1 VSRLARVEG
10 SFSVTIQIRLLLSV
24 GLGLVFG
31 WKAARFASQHEMPRD
46 FDQVWFA
53 AGAVLAGQNPYHLIG
68 PGRPFAWEF
77 PFFYPLPAA
86 LIATPL
92 AALPV
97 VWADGVF
104 VAAGSACFVWAITRR
119 GYATLPCLF
128 AVPFLAA
135 VQTAQWSPLLSASL
149 VVAPLGFF
157 TVAKPTIGAALFLA
171 RPTRWPIIGA
181 VILTVLA
188 FALQPGW
195 FTDWMS
201 GFAEA
206 AARRPLHFSAPIVQQ
221 GGFVALA
228 GLLRWRRREGRLIT
242 ALACVPQTLVMY
254 ESLPLLL
261 VPQTLGESIA
271 MVVLTYIVDLLNIAT
286 VHGNQLYGAGRW
298 LWILYGG
305 AALIVLRRPNSESL
319 DAEPP
324 AACLAGQE
332 REAHRPN

>member
-1 VSRLARVEG
+1 MVPIR
-10 SFSVTIQIRLLLSV
+10 IRLLLSV
-24 GLGLVFG
+24 GLGLAFG
-31 WKAARFASQHEMPRD
+31 WKAARYASQNDMPRD

-53 AGAVLAGQNPYHLIG
+53 ARAVLAGRDPYQLIG
-68 PGRPFAWEF
+68 PGRAFDWEF

-97 VWADGVF
+97 AWADGVF

-119 GYATLPCLF
+119 GYATLPCLL

-135 VQTAQWSPLLSASL
+135 VQTAQWSPLLAASV
-149 VVAPLGFF
+149 VVAPLGFL
-157 TVAKPTIGAALFLA
+157 TVAKPTIGAALFVA
-171 RPTRWPIIGA
+171 RPTRWPVVGA
-181 VILTVLA
+181 VLLSVLA
-188 FALQPGW
+188 FALYPGW
-195 FTDWMS
+195 FTDWTS
-201 GFAEA
+201 GFTEA

-242 ALACVPQTLVMY
+242 ALACVPQTFIMY

-261 VPQTLGESIA
+261 VPQTVAESFA

-305 AALIVLRRPNSESL
+305 AVLIVLRRPNVETS
-319 DAEPP
+319 DKEPTD
-324 AACLAGQE
+324 CFAGPE
-332 REAHRPN
+332 RGAQRPN

>member
-1 VSRLARVEG
+1 MKRSLSG
-10 SFSVTIQIRLLLSV
+10 TILMRLLLSV
-24 GLGLVFG
+24 GLGLAFG
-31 WKAARFASQHEMPRD
+31 WKAARFALQNEMPRD
-46 FDQVWFA
+46 LDQVWFA
-53 AGAVLAGQNPYHLIG
+53 AGAVLAGRNPYQLIG
-68 PGRPFAWEF
+68 PSRPFAWEF

-97 VWADGVF
+97 AWADGVF
-104 VAAGSACFVWAITRR
+104 VATGSACFVWAITRR
-119 GYATLPCLF
+119 GYATLPCLL

-135 VQTAQWSPLLSASL
+135 VQTAQWSPLLAASIVVPPL
-149 VVAPLGFF
+149 VFF

-171 RPTRWPIIGA
+171 RPTRWPIVGA
-181 VILTVLA
+181 VALTA
-188 FALQPGW
+188 ISFAQYPGW

-201 GFAEA
+201 GFTEA

-261 VPQTLGESIA
+261 VPQTLAESIG
-271 MVVLTYIVDLLNIAT
+271 MVALTYIVDLLNIAT
-286 VHGNQLYGAGRW
+286 VHGNQLYGAGKW

-305 AALIVLRRPNSESL
+305 AALIVLRRPNSETSG
-319 DAEPP
+319 AEPT
-324 AACLAGQE
+324 ACVTDL
-332 REAHRPN
+332 EAKAYRSN